1 MLCMMNLL
9 SSHEGE
15 ISLREIDC
23 FAAFST
29 IVISFFYTCRENWTE
44 VQHVIISIQ
53 VIQVYLTEFYF

>member
-29 IVISFFYTCRENWTE
+29 IVISFFTLVEKIGLKFNM
-44 VQHVIISIQ
+44 
-53 VIQVYLTEFYF
+53 